1 MIASKILLTT
11 LVQWKKT
18 GPPTGKKLTTIV
30 NTNPV
35 NREKLVPKLEK
46 HLRPEH
52 LNSLKIQK

>member
-1 MIASKILLTT
+1 M
-11 LVQWKKT
+11 QWKKT
-18 GPPTGKKLTTIV
+18 GPPTGKKLTTII